1 MDYSD
6 VPQRTQRSASTSS
19 ATASY
24 PSAHL
29 HHLDRNNRMDNDQV
43 TTVTFIYLFHS
54 IFLEEGGGNFYNSE
68 VWLNIPV
75 NQLVSVIID
84 PDLMRS
90 TSAVPVFSK
99 AKLNSHCFFLVVSL
113 KKKKKQVS
121 GRRYATSSSDEPPSS
136 SGPWNCSRRRWRN
149 GHPITPEFE
158 RLRHQFR
165 IFRFGYDAFLCP
177 EFRSGKTR

>member
-1 MDYSD
+1 
-6 VPQRTQRSASTSS
+6 
-19 ATASY
+19 
-24 PSAHL
+24 
-29 HHLDRNNRMDNDQV
+29 MDNDQV

-113 KKKKKQVS
+113 KKKKLS
-121 GRRYATSSSDEPPSS
+121 IGSEIC
-136 SGPWNCSRRRWRN
+136 N
-149 GHPITPEFE
+149 II
-158 RLRHQFR
+158 L
-165 IFRFGYDAFLCP
+165 
-177 EFRSGKTR
+177 